1 MSKVNLMYR
10 LIILEIDPCGRNS
23 PLVIQNQV
31 YGHIQS
37 PNYPDNYENGLDCS
51 WWIKVKRENSMLIKL
66 IDVQLEGRLVILV
79 FSPFN
84 SAPVQNYAITYS
96 KKIILSMMLLLI
108 R

>member
-1 MSKVNLMYR
+1 MYR

-51 WWIKVKRENSMLIKL
+51 WWIKVKRENSMMIKL

-79 FSPFN
+79 FSPLN
-84 SAPVQNYAITYS
+84 SASVQNYAITYS
-96 KKIILSMMLLLI
+96 KYDTITYKIVVINI
-108 R
+108 FYAV